1 MPLRFRSSD
10 LFALLAAAA
19 DNTVVAADLLDRMLE
34 EHPDGTA
41 LAQDIRDCEHEGDRI
56 TRDLV
61 SRLDSRFSG
70 PLDRDEVRELATAL
84 DDIVDLTDEVADYIL
99 LYRVEAPMQQSLE
112 LAKVLAAA
120 CREVA
125 AAVPH
130 LQGRGDLS
138 VHTEEVNRLEEQ
150 GDRISREAIAALFD
164 THVDPMVVLRWKDL
178 FERLEEAIDATEKAA
193 HVLEGIRI
201 RHS

>member
-1 MPLRFRSSD
+1 MPLRARSSD
-10 LFALLAAAA
+10 LFALLTAAA
-19 DNTVVAADLLDRMLE
+19 DNTVVAADLLHRMLE
-34 EHPDGTA
+34 EHPDAVG
-41 LAQDIRDCEHEGDRI
+41 LAKEIHDREHEGDRI
-56 TRDLV
+56 TRELV
-61 SRLDSRFSG
+61 GRLDSKFSS

-84 DDIVDLTDEVADYIL
+84 DDIVDLTDEVAEYL
-99 LYRVEAPMQQSLE
+99 VLYRIEAPMQQSIE

-120 CREVA
+120 CRAIA

-150 GDRISREAIAALFD
+150 GDRLSREAIAALFD
-164 THVDPMVVLRWKDL
+164 TNVDPMVVLRWKDL

-193 HVLEGIRI
+193 HVLAGIRI
-201 RHS
+201 RHT